1 METVINEALVNIL
14 IALISLGAAYAV
26 YYINTLA
33 HKVSEQAK
41 DIGNANVRK
50 LIDDAIYRVS
60 ELAKETVT
68 KFEQTIAADLREQ
81 VKAGTADR
89 NALLAVGQK
98 AYDEVYNQLSE
109 EVRGL
114 LSLEFNDVY
123 ALVVTLVEAEVY
135 RLKQDKTN

>member
-1 METVINEALVNIL
+1 MSEVINEALVNIL

-33 HKVSEQAK
+33 HKVSEEAK
-41 DIGNANVRK
+41 DIGNSNVRK
-50 LIDDAIYRVS
+50 IIDDAIYRVS

-81 VKAGTADR
+81 VKAGKVDR

-98 AYDEVYNQLSE
+98 AYDEVYNQLSDD
-109 EVRGL
+109 VKNL
-114 LSLEFNDVY
+114 LALEFNDVY

-135 RLKQDKTN
+135 KLKRGL

>member
-1 METVINEALVNIL
+1 
-14 IALISLGAAYAV
+14 
-26 YYINTLA
+26 
-33 HKVSEQAK
+33 
-41 DIGNANVRK
+41 
-50 LIDDAIYRVS
+50 VS